1 MIDSLIALSKSIT
14 NVTEYANRV
23 PEHLRTLKPDA
34 IAFSVKEIIYHLLEV
49 EELWHRRIRQL
60 LDGNDNRFQQIDP
73 DALAK
78 EHQYNSKSYEDG
90 IQQWETAR
98 GETIK
103 IIDAMTDDEKNLV
116 GVHSRYGEMNVHR
129 IIEIMT
135 NHDLQHLE
143 QMKRT
148 LANVQTAA

>member
-14 NVTEYANRV
+14 DVTEYAKRV
-23 PEHLRTLKPDA
+23 PEHLLTLKPDA

-60 LDGNDNRFQQIDP
+60 LGGNDNRFQQIDP
-73 DALAK
+73 DALAQ
-78 EHQYNSKSYEDG
+78 EHDYNSKSYEDG
-90 IQQWETAR
+90 IHQWETAR
-98 GETIK
+98 AETIK
-103 IIDAMTDDEKNLV
+103 IIDTMTEDERNLV

-148 LANVQTAA
+148 LTNVQTIV

>member
-1 MIDSLIALSKSIT
+1 MIESLIALSKSFS

-23 PEHLRTLKPDA
+23 PEHLWTVKPDA
-34 IAFSVKEIIYHLLEV
+34 IAFSINEIVYHLLEV
-49 EELWHRRIRQL
+49 EQLWNRRIRQL

-73 DALAK
+73 DALAQ
-78 EHQYNSKSYEDG
+78 EHHYNSKSYEDG
-90 IQQWETAR
+90 IQQWKTAR
-98 GETIK
+98 AETINT
-103 IIDAMTDDEKNLV
+103 IDAMTDDEKNLV

-148 LANVQTAA
+148 LTKVQTIA